1 MNVCRSR
8 RLVGRAA
15 ALAAVVALTAGLMV
29 APQVARAAPPP
40 TNPSD
45 GQISN
50 AQVRKTAL
58 ADKVGKLS
66 AQVADLQNQ
75 VQQREAEAELAEQK
89 LADALQKLADAQA
102 AAAAARTQ
110 LTQAQKH
117 VDKATQSFSD
127 FVRITYMSSPI
138 TGPASGLL
146 TAQNPDSLLSRNDY
160 MEYSAQHRLDVIGAL
175 NKAKVEQSNADAGAR
190 AAEQRQATAKDNAA
204 KAKTAADNALSA
216 AQAERDQL
224 NATLDSTQSALD
236 AAKLQLATL
245 NNERAKYLAWKKEQ
259 ERIAAAKAAAEAAAR
274 AAAAA
279 AAARAAAANSWHPV
293 SSSASPAPPPSG
305 GSWSAMAGHAA
316 VDRAMRYLGIPYAF
330 AAGGYSGPSY
340 GVCEPG
346 DAFNDC
352 HVFGFDCSGLAMYA
366 WGPYIHMD
374 HYAATQYG
382 QAGSYHPDRSSLM
395 PGDLVFWS
403 SDGTQAGIHH
413 VAIYIGGGNVI
424 QAPQSGD
431 IVRVT
436 PLFQVDS
443 GYFGA
448 TRPLT

>member
-1 MNVCRSR
+1 VA
-8 RLVGRAA
+8 GRAA
-15 ALAAVVALTAGLMV
+15 ALAAVVAVAAGLLV
-29 APQVARAAPPP
+29 APQVAGADPP

-45 GQISN
+45 GQINS
-50 AQVRKTAL
+50 AQARKTAL
-58 ADKVGKLS
+58 ADKVGQLS

-102 AAAAARTQ
+102 AATAARAQ
-110 LTQAQKH
+110 LTQAQKD

-127 FVRITYMSSPI
+127 FVRVTYMSSPI

-146 TAQNPDSLLSRNDY
+146 TAQDPDALLSRNDY
-160 MEYSAQHRLDVIGAL
+160 MQYSAQHKLDVIGAL
-175 NKAKVEQSNADAGAR
+175 NKAKVEQSNADAAAR

-204 KAKTAADNALSA
+204 KAKTAADTALKA
-216 AQAERDQL
+216 AETERDQL
-224 NATLDSTQSALD
+224 NATLDSTQSALN
-236 AAKLQLATL
+236 AAKLELATL
-245 NNERAKYLAWKKEQ
+245 NNQRTKYLAWKKEQ

-274 AAAAA
+274 ARAAAA
-279 AAARAAAANSWHPV
+279 AAANSSSWHPV
-293 SSSASPAPPPSG
+293 SSPSPAPPPSG
-305 GSWSAMAGHAA
+305 GSWSPMAGHVA

-330 AAGGYSGPSY
+330 AGGGYSGPSY
-340 GVCEPG
+340 GVCESG

-352 HVFGFDCSGLAMYA
+352 NVYGFDCSGLAMYA
-366 WGPYIHMD
+366 WAPYIHMD

-382 QAGSYHPDRSSLM
+382 QAGSYHPDTSNLM

-413 VAIYIGGGNVI
+413 VAIYIGNGNVI

-436 PLFQVDS
+436 PLFEVDS
-443 GYFGA
+443 GYYGA